1 MIKRLLM
8 SAISMFW
15 VAGHAQA
22 DALSECR
29 SRASA
34 PDRIGACTR
43 VLSDRGVEPM
53 EKSAAYRIRGT
64 LRMKAGANE
73 EAIQD
78 FNNAIALNPKDD
90 KAYSGRGTLRLTAG
104 NHPAAITD
112 FDRAISLKPGL
123 VNYLVLRG
131 HAHLVA
137 GKVDAAIEDFNQAIA
152 RRPKNSVALNNRGL
166 AHRKKGDIEKAII
179 DYTAAIAA
187 SPLYAL
193 AYNNRG
199 YALEAIEKKAEAVQ
213 DFRRALSIDPALSG
227 ARIALERLGAAGDLA
242 AQASRLTKEG
252 KTLAEK
258 NCAWCHAIEMQ
269 GKSPNPDAPPFRNLK
284 RRHPL
289 LSLREPLERGIA
301 APHEEMPRFEMTET
315 QIQSLVAFI
324 NSLK

>member
-1 MIKRLLM
+1 MMKQVLM
-8 SAISMFW
+8 VAFSMFF
-15 VAGHAQA
+15 VAAHAHA

-29 SRASA
+29 SRATA
-34 PDRIGACTR
+34 HDRIGACTR
-43 VLSDRGVEPM
+43 VLSDRGLEPID
-53 EKSAAYRIRGT
+53 KGVAYRIRGT
-64 LRMKAGANE
+64 LRMRAGANE

-90 KAYSGRGTLRLTAG
+90 KAYSGRGTLRLADG
-104 NHPAAITD
+104 NHSAAIAD
-112 FDRAISLKPGL
+112 FDRAITLKPGL

-137 GKVDAAIEDFNQAIA
+137 GRVDAAIEDLNQAIA
-152 RRPKNSVALNNRGL
+152 RNPKNSIALNNRGL
-166 AHRKKGDIEKAII
+166 AHRKKGDLERAIS

-199 YALEAIEKKAEAVQ
+199 YAFEAMAKKTEALQ
-213 DFRRALSIDPALSG
+213 DFRRALSIDPSLSG
-227 ARIALERLGAAGDLA
+227 ARIALERLGEAGDLA

-252 KTLAEK
+252 KALAEK
-258 NCAWCHAIEMQ
+258 NCAWCHAIEMK
-269 GKSPNPDAPPFRNLK
+269 GNSPKPNAPPFSDLK
-284 RRHPL
+284 HRHPL

-324 NSLK
+324 NSLN